1 MPSRISTIENLP
13 LTLGLRETGKI
24 LGIGTSTAYR
34 LAAEGD
40 FPVRLLKLG
49 RQYRVSRA
57 DLLAYLG
64 EAPQQPSGV
73 AV

>member
-1 MPSRISTIENLP
+1 MNTQLDASALPITI
-13 LTLGLRETGKI
+13 GLREAGKI
-24 LGIGTSTAYR
+24 LGIGASTSYR
-34 LAAEGD
+34 LAGEGQ

-64 EAPQQPSGV
+64 EVQQPAAGAS
-73 AV
+73 A